1 MHGRPRRAAD
11 EAGTLRDWLSETSDD
26 EPFAVPVSPAALQAV
41 TIDEGAV
48 ALLLPFLVAIK
59 GSHSAEAAYLAKEL
73 VQSIPDEWHARPALQ
88 PLLSFSSSLR

>member
-1 MHGRPRRAAD
+1 MPTHIHARTHTHTHTHQVRNAAAWR
-11 EAGTLRDWLSETSDD
+11 E
-26 EPFAVPVSPAALQAV
+26 VVSPAALQAV
-41 TIDEGAV
+41 TIDGGVV

-59 GSHSAEAAYLAKEL
+59 GRHSAEAAYLAKEL